1 MLNRKRRTALLLC
14 AGMVLVLF
22 LSSAFIACEAG
33 HECVGEA
40 CKICECVAQTKAL
53 LQSFTLL
60 GAVVLALLLLPAVI
74 AVIIV
79 LAMNLV
85 GSLLISALVIFPA
98 VSAMRLFRSF
108 KAVPHPAAGG
118 TDQVSAR
125 DAGPAL
131 HSRAA
136 SGAFCLRAED
146 HRRHDHLPA
155 IGKAG
160 GGGRGSEIRAGDRRQ
175 RLL

>member
-1 MLNRKRRTALLLC
+1 MDQRLTAGKEEGTMLNRKRRTALLLC

-74 AVIIV
+74 TTKRREYAARGLTVPT
-79 LAMNLV
+79 
-85 GSLLISALVIFPA
+85 LISLKI
-98 VSAMRLFRSF
+98 RLNN
-108 KAVPHPAAGG
+108 
-118 TDQVSAR
+118 
-125 DAGPAL
+125 
-131 HSRAA
+131 
-136 SGAFCLRAED
+136 
-146 HRRHDHLPA
+146 
-155 IGKAG
+155 
-160 GGGRGSEIRAGDRRQ
+160 
-175 RLL
+175 